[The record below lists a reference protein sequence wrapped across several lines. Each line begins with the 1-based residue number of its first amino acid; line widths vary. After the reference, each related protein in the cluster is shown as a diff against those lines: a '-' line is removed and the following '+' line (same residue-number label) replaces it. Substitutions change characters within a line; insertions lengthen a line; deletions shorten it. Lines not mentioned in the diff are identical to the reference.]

1 MPRKHCFCP
10 PVSDRNTLYNLLKYN
25 KSFRGRGCGGGDP
38 FAKGSL
44 PHNALLPHNAPLPQK
59 VLYPNVPQRQA
70 PGRPDE
76 TVVQSD
82 HGGRVELPA
91 GNANELF
98 GVTPCNASVFAHFP
112 LDFLGIGEQSFMDF
126 FGETVGIDFLMASGD
141 AVEDFLGH

>member
-1 MPRKHCFCP
+1 MGEG
-10 PVSDRNTLYNLLKYN
+10 TLLQ
-25 KSFRGRGCGGGDP
+25 
-38 FAKGSL
+38 KGPSPTTHYSPTMHL
-44 PHNALLPHNAPLPQK
+44 SPQK
-59 VLYPNVPQRQA
+59 YFTRTCRNVRLRA
-70 PGRPDE
+70 GPDE

-82 HGGRVELPA
+82 YEGRVELPA

-112 LDFLGIGEQSFMDF
+112 LDFLGVGEQSFMDF

>member
-1 MPRKHCFCP
+1 MW
-10 PVSDRNTLYNLLKYN
+10 
-25 KSFRGRGCGGGDP
+25 GRGP
-38 FAKGSL
+38 FCKRVPSPTTHYSL
-44 PHNALLPHNAPLPQK
+44 TTHYSPTMHPPKK

-98 GVTPCNASVFAHFP
+98 GVTPCNTSVFAHFP